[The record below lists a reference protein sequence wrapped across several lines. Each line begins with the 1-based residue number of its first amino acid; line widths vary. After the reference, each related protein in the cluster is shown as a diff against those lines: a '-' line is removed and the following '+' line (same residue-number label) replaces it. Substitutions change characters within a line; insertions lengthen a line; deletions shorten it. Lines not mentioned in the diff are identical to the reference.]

1 MAKHVALGNSS
12 GKDGTSSSIFPMAP
26 DDGIARQKHNMY
38 LDAPKSIL
46 LANS

>member
-1 MAKHVALGNSS
+1 MLHWGTVLEK
-12 GKDGTSSSIFPMAP
+12 TSSSIFPMAP